1 MYWTLNGPEYEQ
13 CNNFTLINKVELYTT
28 IDSLMFLFKLYN
40 TDVKLLIGFLT
51 LSFIDFGRAPYWWF
65 TQQPFFYAEG
75 TAVVI
80 K

>member
-1 MYWTLNGPEYEQ
+1 M
-13 CNNFTLINKVELYTT
+13 NKVELYTT
-28 IDSLMFLFKLYN
+28 IDRLMLLFKLYN
-40 TDVKLLIGFLT
+40 PDVQLLIGFLT
-51 LSFIDFGRAPYWWF
+51 LSFIDFGRAPYWRF

>member
-1 MYWTLNGPEYEQ
+1 M
-13 CNNFTLINKVELYTT
+13 NKVEIYTT
-28 IDSLMFLFKLYN
+28 IDRLMLLFKLYN
-40 TDVKLLIGFLT
+40 PDVKLLIGFLT

-65 TQQPFFYAEG
+65 KQQPFFYAED